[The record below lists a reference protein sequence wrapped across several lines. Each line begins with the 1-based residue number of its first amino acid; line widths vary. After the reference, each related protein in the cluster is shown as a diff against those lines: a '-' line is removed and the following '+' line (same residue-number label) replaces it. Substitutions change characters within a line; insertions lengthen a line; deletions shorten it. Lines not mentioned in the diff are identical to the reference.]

1 MAGHIRRLVRELIE
15 VRARGNPTVEYFL
28 KAHLALQGINA
39 DDYRDDSPDDPA
51 VEHKLLKMINE
62 FQRKA

>member
-39 DDYRDDSPDDPA
+39 DDYGDDSLDDPV
-51 VEHKLLKMINE
+51 VEHKLLKMIHE